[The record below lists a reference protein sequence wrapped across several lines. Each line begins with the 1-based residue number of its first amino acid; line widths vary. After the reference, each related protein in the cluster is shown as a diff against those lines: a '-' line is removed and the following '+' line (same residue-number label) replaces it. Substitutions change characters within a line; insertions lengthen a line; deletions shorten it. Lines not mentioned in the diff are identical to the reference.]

1 MGIAYNA
8 LEHSRPPPA
17 AGAMS
22 CCGEHIV
29 SERPTPRR
37 TSGIRSVVRIFPDL
51 EDDLLVNLFHK
62 AAKVQWTSRDL
73 DWGQSLQMTPR
84 QNRALARMLTPVYLG
99 EQTAMAGAANI
110 LPQLMEAG
118 ETTAQ
123 LYLAS
128 FIMDEA
134 RHFEALTRLYKR
146 LEHHP
151 VGLRELPEMLRYHH
165 RLRTGDRVDWVWGI
179 LISDLF
185 AKLFYQWF
193 ADAQREGLFGRMSA
207 KILVDESRHQAFA
220 EHYLRRN
227 VPRMDPARRQA
238 LLGMRDELF
247 RIMRAMEDRLRADCE
262 ALNFDGNAFLDRL
275 WGELEYFS
283 RRIGLSNGAPP
294 ADRPGP
300 APQEGPAEDAEAP
313 APQPRTTLHLAGL
326 SLPRCFGC
334 LLAAFCSTR
343 LPNPLRDDPGT
354 LSARPAPA

>member
-1 MGIAYNA
+1 
-8 LEHSRPPPA
+8 LSD
-17 AGAMS
+17 
-22 CCGEHIV
+22 
-29 SERPTPRR
+29 RPTPRR

-51 EDDLLVNLFHK
+51 EDDLLINLFHK
-62 AAKVQWTSRDL
+62 AAKMQWTSRDL
-73 DWGQSLQMTPR
+73 DWGQALQMTPR
-84 QNRALARMLTPVYLG
+84 QNQALARMLTPVYLG

-110 LPQLMEAG
+110 LPQMMEAG
-118 ETTAQ
+118 ESTAQ
-123 LYLAS
+123 IYLAS

-134 RHFEALTRLYKR
+134 RHFEALTRLYRK
-146 LEHHP
+146 LEYHP
-151 VGLRELPEMLRYHH
+151 MGLRELPEMLRYHH

-227 VPRMDPARRQA
+227 VPKLEAARRQA
-238 LLGMRDELF
+238 LVEMRDELF
-247 RIMRAMEDRLRADCE
+247 RIMRAMEDRLRADCG

-283 RRIGLSNGAPP
+283 KRIGLTSGGPP
-294 ADRPGP
+294 GDRPDDTP
-300 APQEGPAEDAEAP
+300 PERPDEEPQ

-334 LLAAFCSTR
+334 LLTMICH
-343 LPNPLRDDPGT
+343 P
-354 LSARPAPA
+354 RPALA

>member
-1 MGIAYNA
+1 MN
-8 LEHSRPPPA
+8 
-17 AGAMS
+17 
-22 CCGEHIV
+22 
-29 SERPTPRR
+29 ERPTPRR

-51 EDDLLVNLFHK
+51 EDDLLINLFHK

-84 QNRALARMLTPVYLG
+84 QNQALARMLTPVYLG
-99 EQTAMAGAANI
+99 EQTAMAGAASI

-123 LYLAS
+123 IYLAS

-146 LEHHP
+146 LGHHP

-207 KILVDESRHQAFA
+207 RILVDESRHQAFA

-227 VPRMDPARRQA
+227 VPRMDPARRRA

-275 WGELEYFS
+275 WEELEYFS
-283 RRIGLSNGAPP
+283 RRIGLGNGAPP

-300 APQEGPAEDAEAP
+300 TPPDGPPEEQAEP
-313 APQPRTTLHLAGL
+313 PRQPRTTLHLAAL
-326 SLPRCFGC
+326 ALPRCFGC
-334 LLAAFCSTR
+334 LLAAICSLR
-343 LPNPLRDDPGT
+343 PGNPAPGIPGAAT
-354 LSARPAPA
+354 VRPAPA

>member
-1 MGIAYNA
+1 
-8 LEHSRPPPA
+8 
-17 AGAMS
+17 MS
-22 CCGEHIV
+22 D
-29 SERPTPRR
+29 RPTPRR

-51 EDDLLVNLFHK
+51 EDDLLINLFHK
-62 AAKVQWTSRDL
+62 AAKMQWTSRDL
-73 DWGQSLQMTPR
+73 DWGQALLMTQR
-84 QNRALARMLTPVYLG
+84 QNQALARMLTPVYLG

-110 LPQLMEAG
+110 LPQMMEAG
-118 ETTAQ
+118 ESTAQ
-123 LYLAS
+123 IYLAS

-134 RHFEALTRLYKR
+134 RHFEALTRLYRK
-146 LEHHP
+146 LEYHP
-151 VGLRELPEMLRYHH
+151 LGLRELPEMLRYHH

-193 ADAQREGLFGRMSA
+193 ADAQSEGLFGRMSA

-227 VPRMDPARRQA
+227 VPKMEVARRQA
-238 LLGMRDELF
+238 LVEMRDELF

-262 ALNFDGNAFLDRL
+262 ALNFDGNAFLNRL

-283 RRIGLSNGAPP
+283 KRIGLSNGGPP
-294 ADRPGP
+294 ADHPGEAPPDRPDE
-300 APQEGPAEDAEAP
+300 APQ

-334 LLAAFCSTR
+334 LLTMICH
-343 LPNPLRDDPGT
+343 P
-354 LSARPAPA
+354 RPALA

>member
-1 MGIAYNA
+1 
-8 LEHSRPPPA
+8 
-17 AGAMS
+17 MS
-22 CCGEHIV
+22 D
-29 SERPTPRR
+29 RPTPRR

-51 EDDLLVNLFHK
+51 EDDLLINLFHK
-62 AAKVQWTSRDL
+62 AAKMQWTSRDL
-73 DWGQSLQMTPR
+73 DWGQALQMTPR
-84 QNRALARMLTPVYLG
+84 QNQALARMLTPVYLG

-110 LPQLMEAG
+110 LPQMMEAG
-118 ETTAQ
+118 ESTAQ
-123 LYLAS
+123 IYLAS

-134 RHFEALTRLYKR
+134 RHFEALTRLYRK
-146 LEHHP
+146 LEYHP
-151 VGLRELPEMLRYHH
+151 MGLRELPEMLRYHH

-227 VPRMDPARRQA
+227 VPKLEAARRQA
-238 LLGMRDELF
+238 LVEMRDELF
-247 RIMRAMEDRLRADCE
+247 RIMRAMEDRLRADCG

-283 RRIGLSNGAPP
+283 KRIGLTNGGPP
-294 ADRPGP
+294 GDRPDETP
-300 APQEGPAEDAEAP
+300 PERPDEQPQ

-334 LLAAFCSTR
+334 LLTMICH
-343 LPNPLRDDPGT
+343 P
-354 LSARPAPA
+354 RPALA

>member
-1 MGIAYNA
+1 
-8 LEHSRPPPA
+8 
-17 AGAMS
+17 MS
-22 CCGEHIV
+22 D
-29 SERPTPRR
+29 RPTPRR

-51 EDDLLVNLFHK
+51 EDDLLINLFHK
-62 AAKVQWTSRDL
+62 AAKMQWTSRDL
-73 DWGQSLQMTPR
+73 DWGQALQMTPR
-84 QNRALARMLTPVYLG
+84 QNQALARMLTPVYLG

-110 LPQLMEAG
+110 LPQMMEAG
-118 ETTAQ
+118 ESTAQ
-123 LYLAS
+123 IYLAS

-134 RHFEALTRLYKR
+134 RHFEALTRLYRK
-146 LEHHP
+146 LEYHP
-151 VGLRELPEMLRYHH
+151 MGLRELPEMLRYHH

-193 ADAQREGLFGRMSA
+193 ADAQSEGLFGRMSA

-227 VPRMDPARRQA
+227 VPKLEAARRQA
-238 LLGMRDELF
+238 LVEMRDELF
-247 RIMRAMEDRLRADCE
+247 RIMRAMEDRLRADCG

-283 RRIGLSNGAPP
+283 KRIGLTNGGPP
-294 ADRPGP
+294 GDRPDDTP
-300 APQEGPAEDAEAP
+300 PERPDEEPQ

-334 LLAAFCSTR
+334 LLTMICH
-343 LPNPLRDDPGT
+343 P
-354 LSARPAPA
+354 RPALA

>member
-1 MGIAYNA
+1 
-8 LEHSRPPPA
+8 
-17 AGAMS
+17 MS
-22 CCGEHIV
+22 DR
-29 SERPTPRR
+29 STPRR

-51 EDDLLVNLFHK
+51 EDDLLINLFHK
-62 AAKVQWTSRDL
+62 AAKMQWTSRDL
-73 DWGQSLQMTPR
+73 DWGQALQMTPR
-84 QNRALARMLTPVYLG
+84 QNQALARMLTPVYLG

-110 LPQLMEAG
+110 LPQMMEAG
-118 ETTAQ
+118 ESTAQ
-123 LYLAS
+123 IYLAS

-134 RHFEALTRLYKR
+134 RHFEALTRLYRK
-146 LEHHP
+146 LEYHP
-151 VGLRELPEMLRYHH
+151 MGLRELPEMLRYHH

-227 VPRMDPARRQA
+227 VPKLEAARRQA
-238 LLGMRDELF
+238 LVEMRDELF
-247 RIMRAMEDRLRADCE
+247 RIMRAMEDRLRADCG

-283 RRIGLSNGAPP
+283 KRIGLTNGGPP
-294 ADRPGP
+294 GDRPDDTP
-300 APQEGPAEDAEAP
+300 PERPDEQPQ

-334 LLAAFCSTR
+334 LLTMICH
-343 LPNPLRDDPGT
+343 P
-354 LSARPAPA
+354 RPALA